1 MSDTPEKPVPAEP
14 EQTIACE
21 VCLKEV
27 PTTEV
32 HTMEAVDYVH
42 HFCGLDCL
50 DQWHKKAE
58 QEGEASSD

>member
-1 MSDTPEKPVPAEP
+1 MTDTPEKLTPKEP

-27 PTTEV
+27 PTSEI
-32 HTMEAVDYVH
+32 HTMEAEEYMH

-50 DQWHKKAE
+50 DKWHKKAE
-58 QEGEASSD
+58 QEEKGSSD